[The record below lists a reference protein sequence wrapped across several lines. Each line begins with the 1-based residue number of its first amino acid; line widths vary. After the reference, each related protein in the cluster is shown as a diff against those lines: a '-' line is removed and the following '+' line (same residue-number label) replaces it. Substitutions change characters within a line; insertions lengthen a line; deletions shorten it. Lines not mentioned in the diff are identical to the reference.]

1 MNYFDPIRKD
11 FQVKPN
17 WSNSGIV
24 GKFVQGVNWFI
35 KKFNIRGGEPLTMF
49 GVYHNEVAYAFLNAF
64 KQYMDDPRWKEERVV
79 DLISDTLTHE
89 YVHKITREDPELAR
103 EFKEWKKANSSN
115 PIVAAQKDTNAQE
128 IIAFGMMDEEIRA
141 LGAMSTHPAVADEI
155 KEAAA
160 KVVKELMEKSKDS
173 DLRATQWAREN
184 GINPRLKMWEFLE
197 AANKAT
203 SVNVRKFDSLH
214 SGAIQQ
220 GLVPASDDSWFN
232 ILRMGG
238 AVTSSSA
245 GTSALFNNK
254 SIGGKRNGKRKKTRK
269 EKDRKT
275 NKTT

>member
-11 FQVKPN
+11 FQMKPN
-17 WSNSGIV
+17 WSNSGIM

-35 KKFNIRGGEPLTMF
+35 KKFNYKGGEPLTMY
-49 GVYHNEVAYAFLNAF
+49 GVYHNEVATAFLNAF
-64 KQYMDDPRWKEERVV
+64 KKYMDDPQWKEERVV

-89 YVHKITREDPELAR
+89 YVHKITREDPEFAR

-115 PIVAAQKDTNAQE
+115 PIVAAQKDTHAQE
-128 IIAFGMMDEEIRA
+128 IIAFGMQDEEIRA
-141 LGAMSTHPAVADEI
+141 LSFMSMHPHVPDKI
-155 KEAAA
+155 QEAAA

-184 GINPRLKMWEFLE
+184 GINPRLKMWEFVE
-197 AANKAT
+197 AANKNT
-203 SVNVRKFDSLH
+203 NVNVSKFDSLH

-220 GLVPASDDSWFN
+220 GLVPASDDTWFN

-238 AVTSSSA
+238 AVTSSTS

-254 SIGGKRNGKRKKTRK
+254 SIGGKKRGKKKKTSK
-269 EKDRKT
+269 ERQRNT